1 MLIYY
6 NSYVIP
12 LKLLFDDSTAERP
25 STFSSEGMVVLD
37 AIVDACF
44 WADMV
49 LNFRLGFYE
58 RHAETGLPDQV
69 VMSPSRFAARYI
81 RLWFWVDLIAV
92 FPIYD
97 IFRPLIASEDA
108 DAVIGTSNPLLLLR
122 RTCGWREMRACSR
135 RMLRLHRHFQD
146 WDSSHAVRNPMVWR
160 LLRQFFWMLLGAH
173 LVACGAYAAPPPRA
187 FPTTA
192 GSRSL
197 SYCRPRSPSTLGTSG
212 RNGTTAGWR
221 ACTGRS

>member
-12 LKLLFDDSTAERP
+12 LKLLFDDSTADRP

-69 VMSPSRFAARYI
+69 VMSPSRIAARYI

-122 RTCGWREMRACSR
+122 NLRLV
-135 RMLRLHRHFQD
+135 RMLRRYSDLHLLWER
-146 WDSSHAVRNPMVWR
+146 R
-160 LLRQFFWMLLGAH
+160 LRDALRLRQSCLVLG
-173 LVACGAYAAPPPRA
+173 LR
-187 FPTTA
+187 
-192 GSRSL
+192 R
-197 SYCRPRSPSTLGTSG
+197 G
-212 RNGTTAGWR
+212 RLRCAKR
-221 ACTGRS
+221 IKMRCD

>member
-12 LKLLFDDSTAERP
+12 LKLLFDDSTADRP

-69 VMSPSRFAARYI
+69 VMSPSRIAARYI

-122 RTCGWREMRACSR
+122 NLRLV
-135 RMLRLHRHFQD
+135 RMLRLVRCPG
-146 WDSSHAVRNPMVWR
+146 SRSHSNPA
-160 LLRQFFWMLLGAH
+160 LPPIPGADAAP
-173 LVACGAYAAPPPRA
+173 VQGAAPPPPLPGLGLVARGAQPDGVAAAPPVLLDAAGRTPRRVRGVRRRRRRGLSRRRLGRA
-187 FPTTA
+187 V
-192 GSRSL
+192 
-197 SYCRPRSPSTLGTSG
+197 
-212 RNGTTAGWR
+212 
-221 ACTGRS
+221 

>member
-1 MLIYY
+1 MATTPQVLFVLIYY

-69 VMSPSRFAARYI
+69 VMSPSRIAARYI

-122 RTCGWREMRACSR
+122 NLRLV
-135 RMLRLHRHFQD
+135 RMLRL
-146 WDSSHAVRNPMVWR
+146 VTCP
-160 LLRQFFWMLLGAH
+160 
-173 LVACGAYAAPPPRA
+173 
-187 FPTTA
+187 
-192 GSRSL
+192 GSRSHI
-197 SYCRPRSPSTLGTSG
+197 
-212 RNGTTAGWR
+212 
-221 ACTGRS
+221 